1 MGKKKKEKAGGR
13 NTSLK
18 TPAKGK
24 EQEMTL
30 ESFLAATVE
39 ELLLAINELPDG
51 IMLEVYF
58 NDES

>member
-1 MGKKKKEKAGGR
+1 
-13 NTSLK
+13 
-18 TPAKGK
+18 
-24 EQEMTL
+24 MTL

-51 IMLEVYF
+51 IILEVYF